1 MRKINTNNLEI
12 CRTSKTGMLV
22 IPTIHHT
29 YLSGVSVTKQ
39 NMIQIYSVSKGS
51 KSYNVSFTRFEK
63 GLKPDRGYG
72 HLFDIVN
79 DAYLDTLREPYR
91 NEYIKF
97 SSPKIGDL

>member
-12 CRTSKTGMLV
+12 CRASKTGMFV
-22 IPTIHHT
+22 IPTIHRT

-63 GLKPDRGYG
+63 DLKPDRGYG
-72 HLFDIVN
+72 HSFDVIN
-79 DAYLDTLREPYR
+79 DSYLDTLREPYR
-91 NEYIKF
+91 NEYLKF
-97 SSPKIGDL
+97 NTLKIGDL